1 MILNF
6 EISHKSEIT
15 EVTQSSEGA
24 INGITAGAFSCARH
38 FENVT
43 SCTMLKL
50 SKRIYF
56 RQKEK
61 EYSARHQL
69 DLSHVSDRI
78 TTSSTGREKFNQ
90 LTIQAYN
97 ADHCIT
103 VQVDYIG

>member
-1 MILNF
+1 MTL
-6 EISHKSEIT
+6 
-15 EVTQSSEGA
+15 SSEGA
-24 INGITAGAFSCARH
+24 INGITAGAFSCACH
-38 FENVT
+38 LENVT

-78 TTSSTGREKFNQ
+78 TTSSTGRTKFNQ
-90 LTIQAYN
+90 STIQAYN